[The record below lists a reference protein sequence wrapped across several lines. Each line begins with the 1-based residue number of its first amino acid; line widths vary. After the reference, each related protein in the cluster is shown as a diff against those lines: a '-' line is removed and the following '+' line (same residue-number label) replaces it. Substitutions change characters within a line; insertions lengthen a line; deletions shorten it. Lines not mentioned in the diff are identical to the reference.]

1 MSVRMPT
8 TLSPDEIKHRANLL
22 IPWHRIFVSR
32 SGVRFG
38 DGQVPIDTEK
48 TTYVRECLEKLG
60 GSICSAI
67 DLGSY
72 EGYHSIQLAELP
84 GVERVV
90 GLEGRA
96 RNVAK
101 ANFVNECTGYETV
114 RFHVYDLEEI
124 GQAPLPEPGPFD
136 LVFCAGVL
144 YHLSRPWEVVR
155 WMSQACSKYLFIDTH
170 HAELPLYRCG
180 PYHGEIYPEM
190 DTETCGLKD
199 YAFWPTLDDL
209 LMMLMQNRFVPRF
222 IYRYSVGH
230 EFQPRVWIFA
240 EKGESSAEF
249 NGINPLRPELRETVP
264 PLDSGP
270 VPSAFH
276 SLETYAA
283 AIKAAPTPTPGIIK
297 SDRREIR
304 LEPQVQA
311 SPRPHEKDARVLS
324 DVGPLKGTLLAYRVS
339 LSLFIAGVIVSGLTA
354 FPLLQELSILSRWL
368 GIDAPAAYESL
379 SGFRAWIAFVFFGLE
394 KTYAAFPF
402 IGYGTDWLAFG
413 HLIIALFFVG
423 PFRNPVRNAWVLRR
437 GLVACA
443 AVIPLAL
450 ICGYVRHIPLAWRL
464 IDCSFGIVGA
474 IPLLYCLH
482 LTKKIARST

>member
-1 MSVRMPT
+1 MPM

-32 SGVRFG
+32 SGVQFG

-60 GSICSAI
+60 GSIRSAV

-101 ANFVNECTGYETV
+101 ANLVNECTGYETI

-124 GQAPLPEPGPFD
+124 EQMPPPEPGPFD

-144 YHLSRPWEVVR
+144 YHLSRPWELVR
-155 WMSQACSKYLFIDTH
+155 WMSEASSKYLFVDTH
-170 HAELPLYRCG
+170 YAELPLYRCG
-180 PYHGEIYPEM
+180 PYHGEIYPELN
-190 DTETCGLKD
+190 TETCGLKD

-222 IYRYSVGH
+222 IYRYSAGH
-230 EFQPRVWIFA
+230 KFQPRVWIFA

-249 NGINPLRPELRETVP
+249 NGINPLRPEARETIP
-264 PLDSGP
+264 PLASGP

-276 SLETYAA
+276 SLEAHAA
-283 AIKAAPTPTPGIIK
+283 TIKTATKPRIKK
-297 SDRREIR
+297 SDQ
-304 LEPQVQA
+304 PNNKV
-311 SPRPHEKDARVLS
+311 V
-324 DVGPLKGTLLAYRVS
+324 PLKGRLLAYRVS

-354 FPLLQELSILSRWL
+354 FPLLHELSILCRWL
-368 GIDAPAAYESL
+368 GIDDPATYESL
-379 SGFRAWIAFVFFGLE
+379 SGFRAWIAFVYFGLE

-413 HLIIALFFVG
+413 HLIIALFFIG
-423 PFRNPVRNAWVLRR
+423 PFRDPIRKAWVLRR
-437 GLVACA
+437 GLFACA

-450 ICGYVRHIPLAWRL
+450 ICGSVRHIPLAWRL
-464 IDCSFGIVGA
+464 IDCSFGILGA
-474 IPLLYCLH
+474 IPLLYCLQ
-482 LTKKIARST
+482 LTKKMSNKT